1 MKPQEY
7 LSDLGIKYFREIE
20 KILHSRGLDKDEYS
34 IELSI
39 LADQYSKHQDA
50 NEKAA
55 EREKEGKPGFY
66 NQFDNGT
73 LQINGYFTMIKES
86 LAVILK
92 LSPKFGLTPADLD
105 KLKNIVGEPKKKS
118 KLQKLM
124 EK

>member
-55 EREKEGKPGFY
+55 EREKEG
-66 NQFDNGT
+66 
-73 LQINGYFTMIKES
+73 
-86 LAVILK
+86 
-92 LSPKFGLTPADLD
+92 
-105 KLKNIVGEPKKKS
+105 S
-118 KLQKLM
+118 K
-124 EK
+124 